1 MRISEML
8 SSRGRK
14 ITMRRALFLALAL
27 AMALIHAASWADTS
41 TSTSIRSEPSTQH
54 ANTMKIRIT
63 VNGKATTATLLDSD
77 TTRDFI
83 SLLPLT
89 LTMDDLF
96 GREKFG
102 HLPRAIST
110 DGKRTHTYEVGDVAY
125 WSPGPDVAIYYR
137 HDGEKIP
144 APGIIAIGK
153 MDSGAQ
159 ALDMPGSVRV
169 TFERLE

>member
-1 MRISEML
+1 MRAK
-8 SSRGRK
+8 R
-14 ITMRRALFLALAL
+14 FLALAL
-27 AMALIHAASWADTS
+27 AMALLQRACGADSSTNGTARSGPQTQQAS
-41 TSTSIRSEPSTQH
+41 
-54 ANTMKIRIT
+54 TMKMRLTI
-63 VNGKATTATLLDSD
+63 NGKAVTVTLTQSE

-89 LTMDDLF
+89 LTMNDLF

-137 HDGEKIP
+137 HDDEKIP
-144 APGIIAIGK
+144 APGIILIGK
-153 MDSGAQ
+153 IDSGVET
-159 ALDMPGSVRV
+159 LDLRGSVRV